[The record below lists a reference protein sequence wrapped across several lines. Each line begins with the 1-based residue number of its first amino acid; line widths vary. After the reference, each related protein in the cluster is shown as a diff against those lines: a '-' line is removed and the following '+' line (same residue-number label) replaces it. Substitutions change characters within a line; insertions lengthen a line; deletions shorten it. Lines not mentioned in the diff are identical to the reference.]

1 MVLMG
6 SGLGLAPRYN
16 IYGVRFI
23 VRGGGGMFRLILNLM
38 FKFMDS

>member
-1 MVLMG
+1 MTLIYKPTGMVVMG

-23 VRGGGGMFRLILNLM
+23 VRGEGVCL
-38 FKFMDS
+38 D